1 MKRKLFSHDW
11 DFTLYEVDKRKV
23 ISVVFYNSFIDTS
36 HSFYLEGEENN
47 YDLEKLIA
55 LADRIRNNYNDYKDR
70 EIISPF

>member
-1 MKRKLFSHDW
+1 MKQKLLSHAW
-11 DFTLYEVDKRKV
+11 DFILYQVDKKKV
-23 ISVVFYNSFIDTS
+23 ISVIFHNSFIDTL